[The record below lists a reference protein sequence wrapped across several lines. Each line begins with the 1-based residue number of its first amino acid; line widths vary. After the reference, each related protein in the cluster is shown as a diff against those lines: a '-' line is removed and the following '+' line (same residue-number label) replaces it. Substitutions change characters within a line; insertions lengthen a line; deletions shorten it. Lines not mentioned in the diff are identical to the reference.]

1 MVRGLRCHGRRLRI
15 MTKHCIICG
24 APFQAPPS
32 SKKVTCSPACRSVR
46 AAKSAASS
54 KRKWNDDAK
63 QRRAADP
70 SVKSKMAELQPA
82 GTAAALSL
90 PEGQRGP
97 QNRASKIWIL
107 IDPSGNRIE
116 VVNLLD
122 WARKNY
128 ARFEPDCTDRQASS
142 IRISAGFNCIASG
155 MRGVKSHRRPANT
168 YKGWGLADLPAGK
181 GDDHNDK

>member
-1 MVRGLRCHGRRLRI
+1 

-24 APFQAPPS
+24 APFQTPPS
-32 SKKVTCSPACRSVR
+32 SKKVTCSAECRSIR
-46 AAKSAASS
+46 AARSATEHRHRWSE
-54 KRKWNDDAK
+54 DAR
-63 QRRAADP
+63 QRRASDP
-70 SVKSKMAELQPA
+70 SIQSAMSKLQQIGA
-82 GTAAALSL
+82 DAAALL

-97 QNRASKIWIL
+97 QNRASKIWVL

-128 ARFEPDCTDRQASS
+128 DRFEPDCTDQEAASK
-142 IRISAGFNCIASG
+142 RISAGFNCIASG
-155 MRGVKSHRRPANT
+155 MRGVKSHRRPAST
-168 YKGWGLADLPAGK
+168 YKGWRLADLPAEK